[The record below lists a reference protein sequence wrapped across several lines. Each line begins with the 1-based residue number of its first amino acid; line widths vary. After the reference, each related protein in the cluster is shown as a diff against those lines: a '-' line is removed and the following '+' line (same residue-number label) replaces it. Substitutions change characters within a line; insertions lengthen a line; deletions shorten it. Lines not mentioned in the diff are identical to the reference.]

1 MTSSKILSQGDW
13 VVVFPGDPVKG
24 PEVYAKV
31 KTAIFLVDK
40 DYGCSM
46 QGAGQADKS
55 NMEVLI
61 KEISESL
68 EFRLGEGIDWTMQW
82 CLPFFQIDL

>member
-1 MTSSKILSQGDW
+1 M
-13 VVVFPGDPVKG
+13 VFPGNLVKG

-31 KTAIFLVDK
+31 KTTVFFADK
-40 DYGCSM
+40 DYRRSVR
-46 QGAGQADKS
+46 GASWVDKS
-55 NMEVLI
+55 DSEMLI
-61 KEISESL
+61 KEFSESL